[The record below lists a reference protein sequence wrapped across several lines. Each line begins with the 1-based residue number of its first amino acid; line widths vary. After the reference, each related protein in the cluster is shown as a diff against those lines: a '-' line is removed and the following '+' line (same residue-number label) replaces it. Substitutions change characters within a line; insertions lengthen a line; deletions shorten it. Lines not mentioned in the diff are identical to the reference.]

1 MIKVNVMLDNKEYKS
16 KPQGVEIAKLTK
28 RLVNSKTEISIE
40 DLANKLSNGCTFKPS
55 VMAGTIF

>member
-1 MIKVNVMLDNKEYKS
+1 MIKVNVMLDNKEYES

-28 RLVNSKTEISIE
+28 RLINSKTEISIE
-40 DLANKLSNGCTFKPS
+40 DLANKLSSGCTFKPS